1 MIINLQRSWSE
12 LIDKWR
18 KVQIENKKQ
27 RLLSEDIKENDNDDD
42 DLELDVKDKVYQVC
56 SSGDDQTEDEIEQY
70 ICSCCHKIYASYWP
84 KCPGC
89 LRRGT
94 HIVKPKIAPTPPP

>member
-1 MIINLQRSWSE
+1 M
-12 LIDKWR
+12 IDKWR

-27 RLLSEDIKENDNDDD
+27 RLLSEDIKENDVDD

-56 SSGDDQTEDEIEQY
+56 SSGDEQTEDEIEQY
-70 ICSCCHKIYASYWP
+70 ICSACHKIYASQWM

-89 LRRGT
+89 SRRGT
-94 HIVKPKIAPTPPP
+94 HIIKPKVGFPSFTPPP